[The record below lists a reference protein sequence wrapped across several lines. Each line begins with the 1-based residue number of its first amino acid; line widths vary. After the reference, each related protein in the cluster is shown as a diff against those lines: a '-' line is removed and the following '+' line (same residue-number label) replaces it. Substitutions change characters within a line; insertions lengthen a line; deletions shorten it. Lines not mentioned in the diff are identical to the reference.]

1 VLDDLMRG
9 TAQSKAGETAEPSS
23 AYGDEARIPS
33 GRVRQ
38 EGRCGLTLELNAI
51 GHDTGLPGLL
61 AEPRQERSRRLMIPR
76 ERIYFLSFRCIPDV
90 GESDRAAKQCNET
103 QGLDSGSLA
112 LGRAVETAEGSL

>member
-1 VLDDLMRG
+1 MRG

-33 GRVRQ
+33 GRVLQ

-51 GHDTGLPGLL
+51 GHDTRLPGLL
-61 AEPRQERSRRLMIPR
+61 AESRQERSRRLRIPR
-76 ERIYFLSFRCIPDV
+76 EWIYFLSFRRIPNV
-90 GESDRAAKQCNET
+90 GESDRAAKQCGET
-103 QGLDSGSLA
+103 QGLDSGPLA